1 MLLIIRCK
9 SRNNCA
15 YIDAV
20 FNEIFHRFNE
30 KYFGLGDWCF
40 SLKNPVEKKKFVD
53 LPPSNKT
60 VVSPI

>member
-9 SRNNCA
+9 SRNYCA

-30 KYFGLGDWCF
+30 KFLGLEGLRFDCAKMESFFQNACF
-40 SLKNPVEKKKFVD
+40 F
-53 LPPSNKT
+53 
-60 VVSPI
+60 